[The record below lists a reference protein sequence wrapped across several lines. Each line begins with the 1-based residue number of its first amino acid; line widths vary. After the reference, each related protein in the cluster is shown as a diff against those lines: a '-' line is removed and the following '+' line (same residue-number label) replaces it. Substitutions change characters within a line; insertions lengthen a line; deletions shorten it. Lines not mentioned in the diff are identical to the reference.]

1 MMNKKDIIM
10 RYVYKHTTQNQRR
23 YIERHILRRDMTI
36 PHIARCGVI
45 HLEATKVYANM
56 LQTRNYDWVY
66 EQFNF

>member
-23 YIERHILRRDMTI
+23 YIERHIFRMEMTI
-36 PHIARCGVI
+36 PHIARCGLI
-45 HLEATKVYANM
+45 NLEVTQVYANVV
-56 LQTRNYDWVY
+56 LTRNYDWVY